1 MKNVQLTKFN
11 VFTILLIPFV
21 WIYEL
26 SVVAPILG
34 SVAAAFP
41 NASTFELQLI
51 VIMPFFTSIPM
62 SVVAGKLAK
71 RYDKKSLIILG
82 LFIYGIAG
90 MFPFLAETM
99 NQIIMSRLITG
110 IGVGLVLPLPN
121 AMIAEHFTGTQRER
135 MLGLATSV
143 ANIANVLD
151 SIAVGF
157 ILLLGWN
164 YPFLCF
170 AVCLVIMV
178 IAIFGLPK
186 SDPTMKTIEV
196 VDHHLPS
203 RALPKIVYALVAFMT
218 MNWILFAFNI
228 ENTALFMISENIGL
242 PWMIGIAIC
251 LPGGASIIS
260 GAIFPNFYHKTK
272 EYIVSIS
279 AAIFAVGYVVMSFT
293 HSFATQTIANILIGL
308 GSGMIVPYILNLTS
322 KKVEKAH
329 RDAAYG
335 FVTSGIH
342 LGFLLAPFVQLTIKN
357 ITGFESYRFLCG
369 VSAAVLIVVAVISFL
384 AAMKQSKQ
392 ITEATIEE
400 VG

>member
-1 MKNVQLTKFN
+1 MKNVKLTKFN
-11 VFTILLIPFV
+11 VFTMLLIPFV

-41 NASTFELQLI
+41 DASTFELQLI

-71 RYDKKSLIILG
+71 RYDKKSLIVMG
-82 LFIYGIAG
+82 LLVYGIAG
-90 MFPFLAETM
+90 MAPFFAQTM
-99 NQIIMSRLITG
+99 NQILISRLITG

-121 AMIAEHFTGTQRER
+121 AMIAQYFTGTERQR

-170 AVCLVIMV
+170 SVCLLIMV
-178 IAIFGLPK
+178 VAIFGLPK
-186 SDPTMKTIEV
+186 SPPALQADEIPDHLPGKTI
-196 VDHHLPS
+196 
-203 RALPKIVYALVAFMT
+203 PKIVYVLVAFMAV
-218 MNWILFAFNI
+218 NWILFAFNI
-228 ENTALFMISENIGL
+228 ENMALFMTTENIGL

-260 GAIFPNFYHKTK
+260 GAVFPECYKKFK
-272 EYIVSIS
+272 EYIVALSIAVF
-279 AAIFAVGYVVMSFT
+279 AAGYIVMSLT
-293 HSFATQTIANILIGL
+293 HSFETQSIANILIGL
-308 GSGMIVPYILNLTS
+308 GSGMLTPYILNLTS
-322 KKVEKAH
+322 QKVEQSH

-342 LGFLLAPFVQLTIKN
+342 IGFLLAPFVQLMIRT
-357 ITGFESYRFLCG
+357 ITGIESYRFLCEL
-369 VSAAVLIVVAVISFL
+369 SAAVLIVFAIIAFF
-384 AAMKQSKQ
+384 AAMRKANYT
-392 ITEATIEE
+392 TEEPTKGAF
-400 VG
+400 

>member
-1 MKNVQLTKFN
+1 MENLKLSNFN
-11 VFTILLIPFV
+11 VFTMLLIPFV

-71 RYDKKSLIILG
+71 KYDKKSLIIGG
-82 LFIYGIAG
+82 LLIYGIAG
-90 MFPFLAETM
+90 MAPFLAQTM
-99 NQIIMSRLITG
+99 NQILISRLITG

-121 AMIAEHFTGTQRER
+121 AMIAQYFTGTERQR

-170 AVCLVIMV
+170 SVCLIIMV

-186 SDPTMKTIEV
+186 SPPVLQEAAV
-196 VDHHLPS
+196 ANHLPS
-203 RALPKIVYALVAFMT
+203 KNIPKVVYVLVAFMAV
-218 MNWILFAFNI
+218 NWILFAFNI
-228 ENTALFMISENIGL
+228 ENMALFMTTENIGL
-242 PWMIGIAIC
+242 P
-251 LPGGASIIS
+251 
-260 GAIFPNFYHKTK
+260 
-272 EYIVSIS
+272 
-279 AAIFAVGYVVMSFT
+279 
-293 HSFATQTIANILIGL
+293 
-308 GSGMIVPYILNLTS
+308 
-322 KKVEKAH
+322 
-329 RDAAYG
+329 
-335 FVTSGIH
+335 
-342 LGFLLAPFVQLTIKN
+342 
-357 ITGFESYRFLCG
+357 
-369 VSAAVLIVVAVISFL
+369 
-384 AAMKQSKQ
+384 
-392 ITEATIEE
+392 
-400 VG
+400 

>member
-1 MKNVQLTKFN
+1 
-11 VFTILLIPFV
+11 
-21 WIYEL
+21 
-26 SVVAPILG
+26 
-34 SVAAAFP
+34 
-41 NASTFELQLI
+41 
-51 VIMPFFTSIPM
+51 
-62 SVVAGKLAK
+62 
-71 RYDKKSLIILG
+71 
-82 LFIYGIAG
+82 
-90 MFPFLAETM
+90 
-99 NQIIMSRLITG
+99 
-110 IGVGLVLPLPN
+110 
-121 AMIAEHFTGTQRER
+121 
-135 MLGLATSV
+135 
-143 ANIANVLD
+143 
-151 SIAVGF
+151 
-157 ILLLGWN
+157 
-164 YPFLCF
+164 
-170 AVCLVIMV
+170 
-178 IAIFGLPK
+178 
-186 SDPTMKTIEV
+186 
-196 VDHHLPS
+196 
-203 RALPKIVYALVAFMT
+203 
-218 MNWILFAFNI
+218 
-228 ENTALFMISENIGL
+228 
-242 PWMIGIAIC
+242 MIGIAIC

-272 EYIVSIS
+272 EYIVPIS
-279 AAIFAVGYVVMSFT
+279 AAIFGIGYIVMSLT